1 MFIYNLAI
9 QLLSFVVKI
18 MACFKDKEKKLA
30 EGQKN
35 VFSYLSNNRNV
46 NDQYIWFHASS
57 LGEFEQGRPMIE
69 KIKREQPKKKILL
82 TFFSPSGYEVR
93 KNYALAD
100 MICYLPF
107 DKPANVKRFL
117 DIVNPEKAI
126 FIKYEFWY
134 NYLAELNHRAI
145 PTYIISA
152 IFRPTQLFFK
162 PWGGWYRKMLTFFDQ
177 LFVQDNTSKDLLAQI
192 GITNVMVCG
201 DTRFDRVI
209 DIMKEAKELPLI
221 DQFANDQFILV
232 AGSSW
237 PKDEEIFIEYF
248 NESPNLKLI
257 IAPHEIHEGHL
268 ESIENRIKRPFVRY
282 SQIKDQDLQSVD
294 CIIVDCFGLLSS
306 IYRYGKIAYI
316 GGGFGVGIHNVLE
329 AAVYGIPVI
338 WGPNYAKFREAKSL
352 IKSGGGF
359 SINDASEF
367 NILLNKFRDN
377 PSFLNSSSNSSLN
390 YVAEN
395 AGATEK
401 IYQIIF

>member
-9 QLLSFVVKI
+9 QLLSLAVKI

-35 VFSYLSNNRNV
+35 VFSYLSKKRNA

-134 NYLAELNHRAI
+134 NYLFELNHRAI

-152 IFRPTQLFFK
+152 IFRPKQLFFK

-177 LFVQDNTSKDLLAQI
+177 LFVQDNASKELLAQI
-192 GITNVMVCG
+192 GVKNVTVCG

-209 DIMKEAKELPLI
+209 DIMKEAKDLPLV
-221 DQFANDQFILV
+221 DRFAKNQFILV

-237 PKDEEIFIEYF
+237 PKDEDIFIEYF
-248 NESPNLKLI
+248 NTNKNLKLI

-268 ESIENRIKRPFVRY
+268 QSIESKIKRTYIRY
-282 SQIKDQDLQSVD
+282 SQIKDQDLQEID
-294 CIIVDCFGLLSS
+294 CILIDCFGLLSS
-306 IYRYGKIAYI
+306 IYRYGKVAYI

-338 WGPNYAKFREAKSL
+338 WGPNYSKFREAKSL
-352 IKSGGGF
+352 IKFGGGF
-359 SINDASEF
+359 SINNKDEF
-367 NILLNKFRDN
+367 DRLMDQMRDN
-377 PSFLNSSSNSSLN
+377 TSFLNTSSRASLN

-395 AGATEK
+395 AGATEL
-401 IYQIIF
+401 IYNMIF